1 MNVKTWLMGKLTAD
15 VALMAAITDASH
27 LLSAHPGIV
36 KTFPALIYTED
47 GHMTTGY
54 FDNAYS
60 AIESVMTFDIY
71 TAGTTTSTIFDALLS
86 VMAAQMYNLEFSRD
100 VPEADL
106 NLRHKTCRFR
116 RVLRAEDL
124 V

>member
-15 VALMAAITDASH
+15 ATLMAAITDASH

-36 KTFPALIYTED
+36 KNFPALIYTEE
-47 GHMTTGY
+47 GHRTVGY
-54 FDNAYS
+54 FDNTAS

-71 TAGTTTSTIFDALLS
+71 TAGGTTSAIFDALLS
-86 VMAAQMYNLEFSRD
+86 LMAGLFYNLDFSRD
-100 VPEADL
+100 VPEVDL

>member
-1 MNVKTWLMGKLTAD
+1 MNVKTWLMAKLKAD
-15 VALMAAITDASH
+15 ATLMATLGDFTH
-27 LLSAHPGIV
+27 LLSEHPGTV
-36 KTFPALIYTED
+36 KNFPALIYAED
-47 GHMTTGY
+47 GHRTVGY
-54 FDNAYS
+54 FDNAAT
-60 AIESVMTFDIY
+60 AIESLMTFDIY
-71 TAGTTTSTIFDALLS
+71 TAGGTTSTIFDALLS
-86 VMAAQMYNLEFSRD
+86 VMAAQMYNLDFSKD